1 MSNKYLRVF
10 LSYGSEDRSAVRE
23 IYSKLRED
31 GVKPWFDEKEL
42 LPGQDWNLEIR
53 QAARSSDA
61 ILVCLSSR
69 SVRKE
74 GYIQKEIK
82 LALDI
87 AEEKPDGT
95 IFIIPVKLDSCEL
108 PLRLQNWQWVDWGN
122 VDAYDKVL
130 RALRARAAEC
140 SVDHLP
146 GAGPL
151 VQIVRPF
158 DSLSARLIYRAA
170 DLRDLIHKNQDG
182 QLTSDDVPVLPL
194 EQVAAITDEALTE
207 ILSRFQ
213 SDERRAEEKEKLLA
227 LIGIHSPYREW
238 QEVNTKNHCFRN
250 DSDFEEIQNVIQRV
264 SVRSSNVSSIGYDAQ
279 TKILEVEFHSS
290 SIYHYF
296 SVPEHLFHGLL
307 SASSHGKYLNDY
319 IKSSYAY
326 HQIQ

>member
-1 MSNKYLRVF
+1 MSNNFLHVF
-10 LSYGSEDRSAVRE
+10 LSYGSEDRSVVRE

-42 LPGQDWNLEIR
+42 LPGQDWNLEIKR
-53 QAARSSDA
+53 AARSSHA

-108 PLRLQNWQWVDWGN
+108 PLRLQSWQWVDWGN
-122 VDAYDKVL
+122 DNAYDKVL

-140 SVDHLP
+140 GVEHLP
-146 GAGPL
+146 GTGPL
-151 VQIVRPF
+151 VQVLRPF
-158 DSLSARLIYRAA
+158 DSLSARLLYKAA
-170 DLRDLIHKNQDG
+170 DLRDLIQKSQDG
-182 QLTSDDVPVLPL
+182 QLTSNDVPALPS
-194 EQVAAITDEALTE
+194 EQVVAITDEALTE
-207 ILSRFQ
+207 ILNRFQ
-213 SDERRAEEKEKLLA
+213 SDERRAEEKKKILS
-227 LIGIHSPYREW
+227 LIGIRSPYREW

-250 DSDFEEIQNVIQRV
+250 DSNVEEIKNVVQRV
-264 SVRSSNVSSIGYDAQ
+264 SVRSSNVSSVGYDARA
-279 TKILEVEFHSS
+279 KILEIEFHSG

-296 SVPEHLFHGLL
+296 GVPEHLFHGLL
-307 SASSHGKYLNDY
+307 RAPSHGKYLNAH
-319 IKSSYAY
+319 IKASYAY
-326 HQIQ
+326 EQIK